1 MVKLTRQCKVDYFKS
16 YFGNNQKKPKRNMKG
31 HQGHDNHKKV

>member
-16 YFGNNQKKPKRNMKG
+16 YFGNNQKNPKRNMQG
-31 HQGHDNHKKV
+31 QQGHDNHKKV